1 MDAILLC
8 MKKRGIRFFRKINFP
23 TTDVTRFHAKRNFL
37 GLLKTRIKNF
47 DNILIM
53 AHGSNDSILTTTTN
67 PNHKFRVYISSE
79 DAFAFRNDFVFAVS
93 CLTALEFGKQCID
106 QGAIAY
112 LGFQVELGYLFS
124 SYPGEQSNVP
134 KRVSTAIDIIIKHIF
149 IEELSRAYEEF
160 LRNPINV
167 RTLKERFSFL
177 LEKRI
182 AELTLF
188 TPAEFYEHYGV
199 KFSERDYK
207 NFVVQLTLQVLSYL
221 NDILPH
227 LVCLGDENY
236 LSASY
241 ITYRI
246 HDGVSPQK
254 LLEDLEVLPTFLR
267 MSNETYKQHLR
278 DTISKGGGE

>member
-1 MDAILLC
+1 M
-8 MKKRGIRFFRKINFP
+8 
-23 TTDVTRFHAKRNFL
+23 
-37 GLLKTRIKNF
+37 
-47 DNILIM
+47 
-53 AHGSNDSILTTTTN
+53 
-67 PNHKFRVYISSE
+67 
-79 DAFAFRNDFVFAVS
+79 
-93 CLTALEFGKQCID
+93 
-106 QGAIAY
+106 
-112 LGFQVELGYLFS
+112 FS

-188 TPAEFYEHYGV
+188 TPVEFYEHYGV

-221 NDILPH
+221 NEIL
-227 LVCLGDENY
+227 L
-236 LSASY
+236 
-241 ITYRI
+241 
-246 HDGVSPQK
+246 
-254 LLEDLEVLPTFLR
+254 
-267 MSNETYKQHLR
+267 
-278 DTISKGGGE
+278 